1 MYDNNDEDD
10 DDDAFKCFVITLGIE
25 RFWFCW
31 FHLLHCKRDCRKM

>member
-25 RFWFCW
+25 RF
-31 FHLLHCKRDCRKM
+31 